1 MSVANNYKSES
12 IVVEAPMSF
21 TGSAKRI
28 WKITQTDNV
37 ALKWVLLVPT
47 ALLLISCVWGLVI
60 LWYMIF
66 GIFLIPYRLIRRSG
80 RSNKRDKL
88 RHREI
93 LENLERR

>member
-1 MSVANNYKSES
+1 MNSSRSENV
-12 IVVEAPMSF
+12 VVEAPMSF

-28 WKITQTDNV
+28 WKLTSTDS
-37 ALKWVLLVPT
+37 ALVKW
-47 ALLLISCVWGLVI
+47 LLLIPIALMLISFVWGLVI

-80 RSNKRDKL
+80 RSNKRNKL

-93 LENLERR
+93 LENLEKRSD